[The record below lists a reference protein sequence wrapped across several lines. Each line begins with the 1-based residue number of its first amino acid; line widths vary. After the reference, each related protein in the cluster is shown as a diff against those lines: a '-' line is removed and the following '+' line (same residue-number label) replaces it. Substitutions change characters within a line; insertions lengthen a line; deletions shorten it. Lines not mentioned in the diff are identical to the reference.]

1 MKAVIERPGTLTPR
15 EYDQAIGD
23 LVNYLAFMGEPAQ
36 SNRVQIGIVALF
48 FLTILFFL
56 AIALKHEYWKDVK

>member
-15 EYDQAIGD
+15 EYDQMVGD
-23 LVNYLAFMGEPAQ
+23 LVNYLTYMGEPSQ

-48 FLTILFFL
+48 LLTILFLL
-56 AIALKHEYWKDVK
+56 ALWLKHEYWRDVK